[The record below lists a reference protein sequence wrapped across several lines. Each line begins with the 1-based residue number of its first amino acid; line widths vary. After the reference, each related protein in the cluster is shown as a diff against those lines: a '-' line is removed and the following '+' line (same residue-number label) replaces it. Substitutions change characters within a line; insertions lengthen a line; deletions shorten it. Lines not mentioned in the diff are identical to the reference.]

1 MFFVIFL
8 HSESRSFVSTSVSF
22 LTKAAA
28 FKAIWT
34 SRIVSVKVG
43 VRYYLFMLLVIS
55 DAAKQDVSK
64 DRNSCN

>member
-1 MFFVIFL
+1 MFFIIFL
-8 HSESRSFVSTSVSF
+8 HSESRSFMSTSVSF
-22 LTKAAA
+22 LKKAAA

-34 SRIVSVKVG
+34 SRIISVKVG
-43 VRYYLFMLLVIS
+43 VRYYLFILLVIS